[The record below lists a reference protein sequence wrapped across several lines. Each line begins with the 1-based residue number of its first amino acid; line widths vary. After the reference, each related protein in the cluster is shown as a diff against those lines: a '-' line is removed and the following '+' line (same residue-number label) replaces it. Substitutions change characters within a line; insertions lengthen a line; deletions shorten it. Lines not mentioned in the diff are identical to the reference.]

1 MLHFA
6 RLLLV
11 AEMWEIL
18 QTPQLQRALL
28 IAAVAGPIMALLG
41 TFITLRGMAFFS
53 DAISHAALTGVGL
66 GVALKLTNDVYG
78 VGMQLVLIVFCCLVG
93 LMMAWLFERT
103 SLRADTVIAF
113 SYSGAVALGVIL
125 ISELKGY
132 QSLEGVLFGEIL
144 FASETDVWMILGLSV
159 VVLLFLLLN
168 LRALLLCVVQEDLA
182 RIAGVNIRRLNYL
195 FVLLIALMIALLLQQ
210 LGALLISGLIVIP
223 AAASRMVSTSFRQ
236 MLVLAAV
243 FGLVAGIIGITTSAQ
258 FDLPTGPTI
267 VLANVFLLVAAM
279 IFGAVLGRTKSG
291 RVNSSPLDR
300 V

>member
-1 MLHFA
+1 
-6 RLLLV
+6 
-11 AEMWEIL
+11 MWQVL
-18 QTPQLQRALL
+18 QTPQLERALL
-28 IAAVAGPIMALLG
+28 IAVIAGPVMALLG

-66 GVALKLTNDVYG
+66 GVALRLTNDVYG
-78 VGMQLVLIVFCCLVG
+78 TGMQFVLIVFCCLVG

-113 SYSGAVALGVIL
+113 SYSGAVAFGVIL
-125 ISELKGY
+125 ISQLKGY
-132 QSLEGVLFGEIL
+132 QSLDGVLFGEIL
-144 FASETDVWMILGLSV
+144 FASETDVWTILVLSV
-159 VVLLFLLLN
+159 LVLVFLLSN

-195 FVLLIALMIALLLQQ
+195 FVLFIALVIAVLLQQ

-243 FGLVAGIIGITTSAQ
+243 FGAFAGIIGITASAQ

-267 VLANVFLLVAAM
+267 VLANVALLVFAM
-279 IFGAVLGRTKSG
+279 MLGAILGRAKSD
-291 RVNSSPLDR
+291 RENTNPLDR

>member
-1 MLHFA
+1 
-6 RLLLV
+6 
-11 AEMWEIL
+11 
-18 QTPQLQRALL
+18 
-28 IAAVAGPIMALLG
+28 MALLG

-66 GVALKLTNDVYG
+66 GVALRLTNDVYG
-78 VGMQLVLIVFCCLVG
+78 TGMQFVLIVFCCFVG

-125 ISELKGY
+125 ISQLKGY

-144 FASETDVWMILGLSV
+144 FASETDVWTIVGLSV
-159 VVLLFLLLN
+159 LVLVFLLLN

-182 RIAGVNIRRLNYL
+182 RIAGVDIRRLNYL
-195 FVLLIALMIALLLQQ
+195 FVLLIALVIALLLQQ
-210 LGALLISGLIVIP
+210 LGALLIGGLIVIP

-236 MLVLAAV
+236 MLILAAV
-243 FGLVAGIIGITTSAQ
+243 FGVFAGVIGIVASAQ

-267 VLANVFLLVAAM
+267 VLANVALLVAAM
-279 IFGAVLGRTKSG
+279 VLGAIVG
-291 RVNSSPLDR
+291 RARSDRGNTNPLDR

>member
-1 MLHFA
+1 
-6 RLLLV
+6 
-11 AEMWEIL
+11 MWEIL
-18 QTPQLQRALL
+18 QTPQLERALL
-28 IAAVAGPIMALLG
+28 IAAIAGPIMALLG

-66 GVALKLTNDVYG
+66 GVALRLTNDVYG
-78 VGMQLVLIVFCCLVG
+78 MGLQIVLIVFCCLVG

-144 FASETDVWMILGLSV
+144 FASETDVWMIVGLSV
-159 VVLLFLLLN
+159 VVLFFLLLN
-168 LRALLLCVVQEDLA
+168 LRELLLCVVQEDLA

-195 FVLLIALMIALLLQQ
+195 FVLLIALVIALLLQQ

-236 MLVLAAV
+236 MLIMAAV
-243 FGLVAGIIGITTSAQ
+243 FGLVAGIIGIATSAQ

-279 IFGAVLGRTKSG
+279 TLGAVLGRTKSR
-291 RVNSSPLDR
+291 RVNPSPLDR

>member
-1 MLHFA
+1 
-6 RLLLV
+6 
-11 AEMWEIL
+11 MWEIL
-18 QTPQLQRALL
+18 QTPQLERALL
-28 IAAVAGPIMALLG
+28 IAIIAGPVMALLG

-66 GVALKLTNDVYG
+66 GVALRLTNDVYG
-78 VGMQLVLIVFCCLVG
+78 TGMQFVLIVFCCLVG

-125 ISELKGY
+125 ISQLKGY

-144 FASETDVWMILGLSV
+144 FASETDVWTILALSIL
-159 VVLLFLLLN
+159 VLVFLLSN

-195 FVLLIALMIALLLQQ
+195 FVLLIALVIALLLQQ

-223 AAASRMVSTSFRQ
+223 AAASRMVSSSFRQ

-243 FGLVAGIIGITTSAQ
+243 FGLFAGIIGIMASAQ
-258 FDLPTGPTI
+258 FDFPTGPTI
-267 VLANVFLLVAAM
+267 VLANVALLVFAM
-279 IFGAVLGRTKSG
+279 MLGAILGRARSDRENT
-291 RVNSSPLDR
+291 NPLDR

>member
-1 MLHFA
+1 
-6 RLLLV
+6 
-11 AEMWEIL
+11 MWEIL
-18 QTPQLQRALL
+18 QTPQLLRALV
-28 IAAVAGPIMALLG
+28 IAMVAGPALALLG
-41 TFITLRGMAFFS
+41 TIITLRGMAFFS

-66 GVALKLTNDVYG
+66 GLALKLSSDVSG
-78 VGMQLVLIVFCCLVG
+78 VGMQAVLVVFCCLVG
-93 LMMAWLFERT
+93 LTMAWLFEKT

-125 ISELKGY
+125 IIQLKGY
-132 QSLEGVLFGEIL
+132 QSLEDVLFGEIL
-144 FASETDVWMILGLSV
+144 FASTTDVWMIAGLSV
-159 VVLLFLLLN
+159 LVLLFLFFN

-195 FVLLIALMIALLLQQ
+195 FVLLIALVIALLLQQ

-236 MLVLAAV
+236 MLLWAAV
-243 FGLVAGIIGITTSAQ
+243 FGLIAGILGIVTSAQ

-267 VLANVFLLVAAM
+267 VLANVTLLLAAM
-279 IFGAVLGRTKSG
+279 LMSAALGRVKPG
-291 RVNSSPLDR
+291 PANSSTLDR

>member
-1 MLHFA
+1 
-6 RLLLV
+6 
-11 AEMWEIL
+11 MWEIL
-18 QTPQLQRALL
+18 QTPQLERALL
-28 IAAVAGPIMALLG
+28 IAVIAGPVMALLG

-66 GVALKLTNDVYG
+66 GIALRLTNDVYG
-78 VGMQLVLIVFCCLVG
+78 TGMQFVLIVFCCLVG

-125 ISELKGY
+125 ISQLKGY

-144 FASETDVWMILGLSV
+144 FASETDVWTILGLSV
-159 VVLLFLLLN
+159 LVLVFLLLN

-182 RIAGVNIRRLNYL
+182 RIAGVDIRRLNYL
-195 FVLLIALMIALLLQQ
+195 FVLLIALVIALLLQQ
-210 LGALLISGLIVIP
+210 LGALLIGGLIVIP

-236 MLVLAAV
+236 MLILAAV
-243 FGLVAGIIGITTSAQ
+243 FGVSAGIIGIMGSAQ
-258 FDLPTGPTI
+258 FDWPTGPTI
-267 VLANVFLLVAAM
+267 VLANVALLVAAM
-279 IFGAVLGRTKSG
+279 LLGTILGRARSD
-291 RVNSSPLDR
+291 RVSTNPLDR

>member
-1 MLHFA
+1 
-6 RLLLV
+6 
-11 AEMWEIL
+11 MWEIL
-18 QTPQLQRALL
+18 QTPQLERALL
-28 IAAVAGPIMALLG
+28 IAVIAGPVMALLG

-66 GVALKLTNDVYG
+66 GVALRLTNDVYG
-78 VGMQLVLIVFCCLVG
+78 TGMQFVLIVFCCLVG

-125 ISELKGY
+125 ISQLKGY

-144 FASETDVWMILGLSV
+144 FASETDIWTILGLSV
-159 VVLLFLLLN
+159 LVLVFLLLN

-182 RIAGVNIRRLNYL
+182 RIAGVDIRRLNYL
-195 FVLLIALMIALLLQQ
+195 FVLLIALVIALLLQQ

-236 MLVLAAV
+236 MLILAAV
-243 FGLVAGIIGITTSAQ
+243 FGVFAGIIGIMASAQ

-267 VLANVFLLVAAM
+267 VLANVALLVAAM
-279 IFGAVLGRTKSG
+279 VLGAILG
-291 RVNSSPLDR
+291 RARSDRVSRNPLDR

>member
-1 MLHFA
+1 
-6 RLLLV
+6 
-11 AEMWEIL
+11 MWDIL
-18 QTPQLQRALL
+18 QTPQLERALL
-28 IAAVAGPIMALLG
+28 IAIVAGPVMALLG

-66 GVALKLTNDVYG
+66 GVALRLTNDVYG
-78 VGMQLVLIVFCCLVG
+78 TGMQIVLIVFCCLVA
-93 LMMAWLFERT
+93 LTMAWLFERT

-125 ISELKGY
+125 ISEMKGY

-144 FASETDVWMILGLSV
+144 FASPADVWMILGLSI
-159 VVLLFLLLN
+159 VVLVFLLLN

-195 FVLLIALMIALLLQQ
+195 FVLLIALVIALLLQQ

-223 AAASRMVSTSFRQ
+223 AAASRMVSASFRQ
-236 MLVLAAV
+236 MLIMAAI
-243 FGLVAGIIGITTSAQ
+243 FGFFAAIIGITTSAQ

-267 VLANVFLLVAAM
+267 VLANVALLVAAM
-279 IFGAVLGRTKSG
+279 ILGAVHGRVRSG
-291 RVNSSPLDR
+291 RVDTSPLDR

>member
-1 MLHFA
+1 
-6 RLLLV
+6 
-11 AEMWEIL
+11 MWEII
-18 QTPQLQRALL
+18 QTPQLERALI
-28 IAAVAGPIMALLG
+28 IAMIAGPAMALLG

-66 GVALKLTNDVYG
+66 GLALRLANDVYG
-78 VGMQLVLIVFCCLVG
+78 LGMQAVLIVFCCLVG

-125 ISELKGY
+125 ISQLKGY

-144 FASETDVWMILGLSV
+144 FASTTDVWMIVGLSV
-159 VVLLFLLLN
+159 LVLVFLIFN

-182 RIAGVNIRRLNYL
+182 RIAGVNLRRLNYL
-195 FVLLIALMIALLLQQ
+195 FVLLIALVIALLLQQ
-210 LGALLISGLIVIP
+210 LGALLIGGLIVIP
-223 AAASRMVSTSFRQ
+223 AAASRMISTSFRQ
-236 MLVLAAV
+236 MLILAAA
-243 FGLVAGIIGITTSAQ
+243 FGLFAGITGIVTSAQ

-267 VLANVFLLVAAM
+267 VLANVGLLVATMLLSVA
-279 IFGAVLGRTKSG
+279 LGRTKSLPAN
-291 RVNSSPLDR
+291 RSSLDQ

>member
-1 MLHFA
+1 
-6 RLLLV
+6 
-11 AEMWEIL
+11 MWEIL
-18 QTPQLQRALL
+18 QTPQLERALL
-28 IAAVAGPIMALLG
+28 IAAIAGPIMALLG

-78 VGMQLVLIVFCCLVG
+78 MGMQIVLIVFCCLVG

-125 ISELKGY
+125 ISQLKGY

-159 VVLLFLLLN
+159 VVLFFLLLN

-195 FVLLIALMIALLLQQ
+195 FVLLIALVIALLLQQ

-236 MLVLAAV
+236 MLIMAAV
-243 FGLVAGIIGITTSAQ
+243 FGLVAGIIGIATSAQ

-279 IFGAVLGRTKSG
+279 MLGAVLGRTKPG

>member
-1 MLHFA
+1 
-6 RLLLV
+6 
-11 AEMWEIL
+11 MWEIL
-18 QTPQLQRALL
+18 QTPQLERALL
-28 IAAVAGPIMALLG
+28 IAVIAGPVMALLG

-66 GVALKLTNDVYG
+66 GVALRLTNDVYG
-78 VGMQLVLIVFCCLVG
+78 TGMQFVLIVFCCLVG

-125 ISELKGY
+125 ISQLKGY

-144 FASETDVWMILGLSV
+144 FASETDVWTIFGLSV
-159 VVLLFLLLN
+159 LVLVFLLLN

-195 FVLLIALMIALLLQQ
+195 FVLLIALVIALLLQQ

-223 AAASRMVSTSFRQ
+223 AAASRMISTSFRQ
-236 MLVLAAV
+236 MLVMAAV
-243 FGLVAGIIGITTSAQ
+243 FGVFAGVIGITASAQ

-267 VLANVFLLVAAM
+267 VLANVALLVAAM
-279 IFGAVLGRTKSG
+279 VLGAILG
-291 RVNSSPLDR
+291 RARSDRANTNPLDQ

>member
-18 QTPQLQRALL
+18 QTPQLERALL

>member
-1 MLHFA
+1 
-6 RLLLV
+6 
-11 AEMWEIL
+11 MWEIL
-18 QTPQLQRALL
+18 QTPQLERALL
-28 IAAVAGPIMALLG
+28 IAVIAGPVMALLG

-66 GVALKLTNDVYG
+66 GVALRLTNDVYG
-78 VGMQLVLIVFCCLVG
+78 TGMQFVLIVFCCLVG

-125 ISELKGY
+125 ISQLKGY

-144 FASETDVWMILGLSV
+144 FASETDVWTIFGLSV
-159 VVLLFLLLN
+159 LVLVFLLLN

-195 FVLLIALMIALLLQQ
+195 FVLLIALVIALLLQQ

-223 AAASRMVSTSFRQ
+223 AAASRMISTSFRQ
-236 MLVLAAV
+236 MLVMAAV
-243 FGLVAGIIGITTSAQ
+243 FGVFAGVIGITASAQ

-267 VLANVFLLVAAM
+267 VLANVALLVAAM
-279 IFGAVLGRTKSG
+279 VLGAILG
-291 RVNSSPLDR
+291 RARSDQANTNPLDQ

>member
-1 MLHFA
+1 
-6 RLLLV
+6 
-11 AEMWEIL
+11 MWEIL
-18 QTPQLQRALL
+18 QTPQLERALL
-28 IAAVAGPIMALLG
+28 IAVIAGPVMALLG

-66 GVALKLTNDVYG
+66 GVALRLTNDVYG
-78 VGMQLVLIVFCCLVG
+78 TGMQFVLIVFCCLVG

-125 ISELKGY
+125 ISQLKGY

-144 FASETDVWMILGLSV
+144 FASETDVWTILGLSV
-159 VVLLFLLLN
+159 LVLVFLLLN

-195 FVLLIALMIALLLQQ
+195 FVLLIALVIALLLQQ

-223 AAASRMVSTSFRQ
+223 AAASRMISSSFRQ
-236 MLVLAAV
+236 MLVMAAV
-243 FGLVAGIIGITTSAQ
+243 FGVFAGVIGITASAQ

-267 VLANVFLLVAAM
+267 VLANVALLVAAM
-279 IFGAVLGRTKSG
+279 VLGAILG
-291 RVNSSPLDR
+291 RARSDRANTNPLDQ